1 MTSAMDQKA
10 ARTAATKAFK
20 TGGMPLRKGHHRLGD
35 PKSDD
40 IVWYVDL
47 RAQGAGPSAPLR
59 FEIGCWVAALGH
71 PEPEGGP
78 VDCPLLLDRS
88 LAATTPTELAD
99 EVGEL
104 VDLVSRLDS
113 VSALGAA
120 LTSGELGRP
129 LVDHSLRTFLE
140 E

>member
-1 MTSAMDQKA
+1 MDQKA

-20 TGGMPLRKGHHRLGD
+20 AGGMPLRKGHHRLGD
-35 PKSDD
+35 PKKDD

-47 RAQGAGPSAPLR
+47 RAQGAGPSAPLK

-78 VDCPLLLDRS
+78 VDCPLLLDRP
-88 LAATTPTELAD
+88 LGAATPTELAD

-104 VDLVSRLDS
+104 VELVGRLDS

-129 LVDHSLRTFLE
+129 LVDQSLRTFLE

>member
-1 MTSAMDQKA
+1 VDQKA

-20 TGGMPLRKGHHRLGD
+20 AGGMPLRKGHHRLGD

-40 IVWYVDL
+40 LVWYIDL

-78 VDCPLLLDRS
+78 VDCPLLLDRPV
-88 LAATTPTELAD
+88 AATTPAEMGE

-104 VDLVSRLDS
+104 VGLVGDLDS
-113 VSALGAA
+113 VSALREALADGA
-120 LTSGELGRP
+120 LGRP
-129 LVDHSLRTFLE
+129 LVDQSLRTFLDG
-140 E
+140 

>member
-1 MTSAMDQKA
+1 MDQKA

-47 RAQGAGPSAPLR
+47 RAQGAGPTAPLR

-78 VDCPLLLDRS
+78 VDCPLLLDRPV
-88 LAATTPTELAD
+88 AGTTPAEIGE

-104 VDLVSRLDS
+104 VGLVGDLDS
-113 VSALGAA
+113 VAA
-120 LTSGELGRP
+120 LREALADGALGRP
-129 LVDHSLRTFLE
+129 LVDQSLRTFLDG
-140 E
+140 

>member
-1 MTSAMDQKA
+1 MDQKA
-10 ARTAATKAFK
+10 ARVAATKAFK
-20 TGGMPLRKGHHRLGD
+20 SGGMPLRKGHHRLGD

-40 IVWYVDL
+40 IVWYIDL

-78 VDCPLLLDRS
+78 VDCPLLLDRPVAS
-88 LAATTPTELAD
+88 TTPAEMGE

-113 VSALGAA
+113 VGALGEA
-120 LTSGELGRP
+120 LTSGDLGRP
-129 LVDHSLRTFLE
+129 LVDQSLRTFLE
-140 E
+140 Q